1 MLVNKSIGLKGIMSF
16 SGHHLIWLYGWMM
29 IVASTFYYTRCQWL
43 AVPWLPLSL
52 IGTAVAFYVGFKNN
66 QAYDR
71 LWEARKVWGGI
82 VNGSRSWASM
92 IRSFILV
99 KASGKPD
106 VQDKVK
112 NIVFRHIAWIYTL
125 RSQLLVPTQWE
136 HQSIGFA
143 QIGRYNQRRS
153 KKLGVGLFDDDISE
167 DILQKYLSREEYVH
181 VLKMSNSAV
190 HIMDSQSHAIA
201 ELYRDGYL
209 DSYQQVELQR
219 LINEFYDNQGKVERI
234 KKFPLPRQYGSMS
247 FIFVCIFI
255 FLLPFGIVS
264 EFAKLGDWGMWASV
278 PFGMIVGWVY
288 INMELIGDYSEN
300 PFEGLFNDV
309 PMLAICRNIEID
321 LLEMMGDNNM
331 PPAITPKNGVLM

>member
-1 MLVNKSIGLKGIMSF
+1 MK
-16 SGHHLIWLYGWMM
+16 
-29 IVASTFYYTRCQWL
+29 T
-43 AVPWLPLSL
+43 
-52 IGTAVAFYVGFKNN
+52 
-66 QAYDR
+66 
-71 LWEARKVWGGI
+71 
-82 VNGSRSWASM
+82 
-92 IRSFILV
+92 IL
-99 KASGKPD
+99 
-106 VQDKVK
+106 
-112 NIVFRHIAWIYTL
+112 FRHIAWIYAL

-167 DILQKYLSREEYVH
+167 DILQKYLPRDEYLN

-190 HIMDSQSHAIA
+190 HIMDVQSHAIA
-201 ELYRDGYL
+201 ELHRDGYF

-264 EFAKLGDWGMWASV
+264 EFAKLGDWGIWASV

-321 LLEMMGDNNM
+321 LLEMMGEKNI
-331 PPAITPKNGVLM
+331 PPAIKPKNGVLM

>member
-1 MLVNKSIGLKGIMSF
+1 MLVNKSIGFKGIMSF

-29 IVASTFYYTRCQWL
+29 LVASTFYYTRWDWL
-43 AVPWLPLSL
+43 TIPWLPLSL

-82 VNGSRSWASM
+82 VNGSRAWSSM
-92 IRSFILV
+92 VRAMMHGADNEIIKLIL
-99 KASGKPD
+99 
-106 VQDKVK
+106 
-112 NIVFRHIAWIYTL
+112 FRHIAWIYAL

-167 DILQKYLSREEYVH
+167 DILQKYLAREEYVE
-181 VLKMSNSAV
+181 VLKMSNTAV
-190 HIMDSQSHAIA
+190 HIMDRQCASIA
-201 ELYRDGYL
+201 ELKRSGVI
-209 DSYQQVELQR
+209 DSYQHVELQR
-219 LINEFYDNQGKVERI
+219 ILNDFYDNQGKVERI

-247 FIFVCIFI
+247 FVFVCIFI
-255 FLLPFGIVS
+255 FLLPLGIVS
-264 EFAKLGDWGMWASV
+264 EFSKLGDWAIWASV
-278 PFGMIVGWVY
+278 PFGVIVGWVY

-309 PMLAICRNIEID
+309 PMLSICRNIEID
-321 LLEMMGDNNM
+321 ILEMMGEKNI
-331 PPAITPKNGVLM
+331 PPAIKPKNGVLM